1 MENPLGS
8 AAEKPLAAPVSILLS
23 PVLANYI
30 KLVIKTSTIVADPP
44 DYVGRAR
51 ELHPSIIALW
61 HGQFFL
67 LPGLYPRDIP
77 ARAIVARNDDAEA
90 LARVLRRFGLQ
101 LVRGAGAAGRPGDRG
116 GAEAAHGLIASL
128 REGYSVVL
136 TGDVPPGP
144 ARKCGPGIIMI
155 SSRSGRPIVPFAAA
169 TSRYR
174 SVNSWSR
181 MTINLPFSRLG
192 IVMGDPIYVPREA
205 GAPEFESY
213 QKIVEAALNDVTA
226 KAYAWRVRHD
236 AGHTAIYCEV
246 ACCEVALLA
255 TTRVLV
261 CDLCEARIPQ
271 QPRLRMSACGTK
283 RKLACQRDMSAE
295 NN

>member
-1 MENPLGS
+1 MRRPLQ
-8 AAEKPLAAPVSILLS
+8 ILLS

-30 KLVIKTSTIVADPP
+30 KLVINTSTIVADPP
-44 DYVGRAR
+44 DYVDRAR

-101 LVRGAGAAGRPGDRG
+101 LVRGAGAAGRRGDRG

-128 REGYSVVL
+128 REGYSVIL

-155 SSRSGRPIVPFAAA
+155 SSRSGRPIIPFAAA

-205 GAPEFESY
+205 GARNSRVTENRRGGIERRHGES
-213 QKIVEAALNDVTA
+213 LCLGGC
-226 KAYAWRVRHD
+226 RHD
-236 AGHTAIYCEV
+236 AGHAAIYCEV
-246 ACCEVALLA
+246 AYCEVALLA

-261 CDLCEARIPQ
+261 CDFV
-271 QPRLRMSACGTK
+271 
-283 RKLACQRDMSAE
+283 
-295 NN
+295 

>member
-1 MENPLGS
+1 MRRPLQ
-8 AAEKPLAAPVSILLS
+8 ILLS

-30 KLVIKTSTIVADPP
+30 KLVINTSTIVADPP
-44 DYVGRAR
+44 DYVDRRVSFTLQSSRYGTDSSFSCPA
-51 ELHPSIIALW
+51 SIRGISQPALSW
-61 HGQFFL
+61 HGTMTRKRL
-67 LPGLYPRDIP
+67 RG
-77 ARAIVARNDDAEA
+77 
-90 LARVLRRFGLQ
+90 VLRRFGLQ

-128 REGYSVVL
+128 REGYSVIL

-155 SSRSGRPIVPFAAA
+155 SSRSGRPIIPFAAA

-205 GAPEFESY
+205 GAKKLEKY
-213 QKIVEAALNDVTA
+213 RKLVEAALDDVTA
-226 KAYAWRVRHD
+226 KAYAL
-236 AGHTAIYCEV
+236 AGVDMTR
-246 ACCEVALLA
+246 A
-255 TTRVLV
+255 TPLSIAKSPIAKSR
-261 CDLCEARIPQ
+261 
-271 QPRLRMSACGTK
+271 S
-283 RKLACQRDMSAE
+283 
-295 NN
+295 

>member
-1 MENPLGS
+1 MASLWKIPWVRRQRTRLRRPLQ
-8 AAEKPLAAPVSILLS
+8 ILVS

-30 KLVIKTSTIVADPP
+30 KLVINTSTIVADPP
-44 DYVGRAR
+44 DYIDRAR

-128 REGYSVVL
+128 RESYSVVL

-213 QKIVEAALNDVTA
+213 QKIVEAALDDVTA
-226 KAYAWRVRHD
+226 KAYAL
-236 AGHTAIYCEV
+236 AGADMTR
-246 ACCEVALLA
+246 A
-255 TTRVLV
+255 TPPSI
-261 CDLCEARIPQ
+261 AKSPIAKSP
-271 QPRLRMSACGTK
+271 S
-283 RKLACQRDMSAE
+283 
-295 NN
+295 

>member
-1 MENPLGS
+1 MRRPLQ
-8 AAEKPLAAPVSILLS
+8 ILLS

-30 KLVIKTSTIVADPP
+30 KLVINTSTIVADPP
-44 DYVGRAR
+44 DYVDRAR

-128 REGYSVVL
+128 REGYSVIL

-155 SSRSGRPIVPFAAA
+155 SSRSGRPIIPFAAA

-205 GAPEFESY
+205 GARSSRVIR
-213 QKIVEAALNDVTA
+213 KLVEAALNDVTA
-226 KAYAWRVRHD
+226 KAYAL
-236 AGHTAIYCEV
+236 AGVDMTR
-246 ACCEVALLA
+246 A
-255 TTRVLV
+255 TPLSIAKSPIAKSR
-261 CDLCEARIPQ
+261 
-271 QPRLRMSACGTK
+271 S
-283 RKLACQRDMSAE
+283 
-295 NN
+295 

>member
-1 MENPLGS
+1 LQ
-8 AAEKPLAAPVSILLS
+8 ILLS

-128 REGYSVVL
+128 REGYSVIL

-155 SSRSGRPIVPFAAA
+155 SSRSGRPIIPFAAA

-205 GAPEFESY
+205 GAKELEVY
-213 QKIVEAALNDVTA
+213 RKLVEAALNDVTV
-226 KAYAWRVRHD
+226 KAYAL
-236 AGHTAIYCEV
+236 AGADVTR
-246 ACCEVALLA
+246 A
-255 TTRVLV
+255 TPIAKSHIA
-261 CDLCEARIPQ
+261 E
-271 QPRLRMSACGTK
+271 SA
-283 RKLACQRDMSAE
+283 S
-295 NN
+295 